1 MGRTLSQLG
10 ERRRNLS
17 KLSRI
22 ATTTTLSVGQSVW
35 SYWADQNF
43 LKQLRPGTTSVF
55 EVYVIATWASITT
68 ERITLIGNCV
78 GLHVVS
84 FV

>member
-10 ERRRNLS
+10 ETRRNQN
-17 KLSRI
+17 KLSWI

-43 LKQLRPGTTSVF
+43 LKQSGPGTTSVF
-55 EVYVIATWASITT
+55 EVYVVATRASITT
-68 ERITLIGNCV
+68 ERITLISNCV
-78 GLHVVS
+78 SLHVVS